1 VPASTI
7 SSESTFSLAGRVI
20 EERRRRLA
28 PDTVEILSCIKDWEL
43 ADAHLQHSVE
53 EDTKELE
60 DEHDNLWLDDPTTQS
75 SRDDENA

>member
-28 PDTVEILSCIKDWEL
+28 PDMVEILSCIKDWEL
-43 ADAHLQHSVE
+43 ADGHLQHSVE

-60 DEHDNLWLDDPTTQS
+60 DEHDNMWLDDPATQS
-75 SRDDENA
+75 ARDD